1 MRARVALV
9 VIKLTKWIL
18 ALFGRG
24 GSLPGTIALKIDPL
38 FLTKLTYPKHVII
51 ITGTNGKTTT
61 TNQLYEVLKKSGLK
75 TISNLKGDNMK
86 MGIVTVIGSNTGFNL
101 HVNADAIVLETD
113 ELNVPKVINEM
124 KTSAFIVNNFFRDQG
139 DRLGSIDALVKRIG
153 ESLGDYPG
161 LLLLNGNDANA
172 SSLKAYAPHSNVQ
185 YFGVDKNFESQLTS
199 KEATEGK
206 FCPICGHQLQYSF
219 YNYAHM
225 GDFHCPE
232 CGFGSFEYLAL
243 AKDIQKD
250 GSFEVDGQRYT
261 SPQNALYAIYN
272 CCAIIAYARS
282 IQIQPSTIA
291 QTFQNY
297 EFRLG
302 RTETMDV
309 HGKEVTLTLIK
320 NPTGANET
328 MKYIQSD
335 VERKDILIIVNDAEG
350 DGRDVSWYWD
360 AEFERV
366 MQNNV
371 AHIICSGLRAYD
383 MALRFSYSDYQGN
396 LTVIEEP
403 SEAIDKL
410 MSCGNHAYIMANY
423 TALAPA
429 RVLVERKAS

>member
-1 MRARVALV
+1 MRTRLALV

-18 ALFGRG
+18 ALFNRG
-24 GSLPGTIALKIDPL
+24 GSLPGTIALKIDPT
-38 FLTKLTYPKHVII
+38 FLTKLRYPKHVII

-61 TNQLYEVLKKSGLK
+61 TNQLYEVLKQSGLK

-86 MGIVTVIGSNTGFNL
+86 MGIVTVIGANTGLNL
-101 HVNADAIVLETD
+101 KVHADAIVLETD

-153 ESLGDYPG
+153 VSLNEYSG

-172 SSLKAYAPHSNVQ
+172 SSLQSFAPCANVQ
-185 YFGVDKNFESQLTS
+185 YFGVDKNKESAIVS
-199 KEATEGK
+199 KEASEGK
-206 FCPICGHQLQYSF
+206 FCPSCGHQLHYDF

-225 GDFHCPE
+225 GNFHCPH
-232 CGFGSFEYLAL
+232 CDFGSFEYMAL
-243 AKDIQKD
+243 AKNIQKD
-250 GSFEVDGQRYT
+250 GSFEVDGFRYT

-272 CCAIIAYARS
+272 CCAIVAYARS
-282 IQIQPSTIA
+282 IQIPAETIA
-291 QTFQNY
+291 HTFMHY

-302 RTETMDV
+302 RTETLQV
-309 HGKEVTLTLIK
+309 HGKPVTLTLIK

-328 MKYIQSD
+328 MKYIQSN
-335 VERKDILIIVNDAEG
+335 EELKDILIMVNDAEG

-366 MQNNV
+366 MQDNV

-383 MALRFSYSDYQGN
+383 MALRFSYSNYAGK
-396 LTVIEEP
+396 LSVIEEP
-403 SEAIDKL
+403 SRAIDEL
-410 MSCGNHAYIMANY
+410 LSYNNHAYIMANY

-429 RVLVERKAS
+429 RVIVERKAS